1 MQQLKMTRKLPNI
14 AVLLATHNGL
24 QWLPMQLTSI
34 LGQRAVNV
42 IVWVSDDV
50 SSDGTWD
57 WLQEQSKLDSRIKIL
72 PKAGPFG
79 SAAQNFY
86 RLICDADWQDAD
98 YVAFADQDDIW
109 LPDKLSLHS
118 SLIEQRN
125 LTAVAS
131 NVTAF
136 WPDGRKA
143 LIEKSQPPCTWDYMF
158 ETGGPGCTFLMK
170 PSLMAQI
177 KALLLDEHSVAK
189 QSEVHDWLVYAV
201 CRATDGAWYID
212 PFPSVLYRQHGNNEV
227 GANVGIKPMLR
238 RTKKIWG
245 GWHRQEACKI
255 ANSVSLL
262 VNDQKRQ
269 AELAVLR
276 SALMGK
282 GFGARLRLLKFAIA
296 GRRKLVDRLALCF
309 LIAIGVW

>member
-1 MQQLKMTRKLPNI
+1 MQQPKIPNI
-14 AVLLATHNGL
+14 AILLATHNGML
-24 QWLPMQLTSI
+24 WLAEQLSSI
-34 LGQRAVNV
+34 LDQRAVNV
-42 IVWVSDDV
+42 TVWISDDA

-57 WLQEQSKLDSRIKIL
+57 WLQEQSKHDSRIRIL
-72 PKAGPFG
+72 PKAGKYG

-86 RLICDADWQDAD
+86 RLICDADWQIAD
-98 YVAFADQDDIW
+98 YVAFSDQDDIW
-109 LPDKLSLHS
+109 LPDKLSRHS

-136 WPDGRKA
+136 WPDGRKK
-143 LIEKSQPPCTWDYMF
+143 LIEKSQPLREWDFMF
-158 ETGGPGCTFLMK
+158 ETGGPGCTFLMR
-170 PSLMAQI
+170 PSLIAQI
-177 KALLLDEHSVAK
+177 KALLQDEHSVAR

-212 PFPSVLYRQHGNNEV
+212 PFSSVYYRQHGNNEV
-227 GANVGIKPMLR
+227 GANVGIKQMLR
-238 RTKKIWG
+238 RTRKIWG

-255 ANSVSLL
+255 ASSVSLL

-282 GFGARLRLLKFAIA
+282 CFGARLRLLKFAVA
-296 GRRKLVDRLALCF
+296 GRRKFVDRLALGF
-309 LIAIGVW
+309 LIASGIW